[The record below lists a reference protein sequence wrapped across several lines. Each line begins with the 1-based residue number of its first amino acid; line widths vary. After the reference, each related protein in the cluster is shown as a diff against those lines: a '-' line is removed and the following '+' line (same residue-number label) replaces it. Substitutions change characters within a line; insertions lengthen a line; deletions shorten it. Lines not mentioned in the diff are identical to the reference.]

1 MSLDDNNGFYFIPGN
16 APGTVTPAPNA
27 YTLMANAS
35 ATPGGA
41 SPIDTATY
49 GTTIYLTATLAPN
62 SGNTETGNGV
72 GDLVTFQIGNQY
84 AYAVTGSG
92 GVASTSLTLDQPPGS
107 DALTANYVGDTN
119 DQAATF
125 SESFTIGPEA
135 TSLEVNAAGNLLSA
149 TLTTSGGTA
158 IPFQTVVFDIDKYND
173 VGDVLASTTGETNG
187 RGVADAQTFTV
198 PPGMS
203 PLHRRGVLRSVRHP
217 RSRRA
222 DGGRRR
228 QPRLRGV
235 HVQYD
240 DRRPHDRRAHDQP
253 HLAAYPEP
261 ATLTATVTP
270 PPRGEGRSPS
280 RRSTTARP
288 PPYVPT
294 CNLFSPPERPPARCQ
309 AVCR

>member
-16 APGTVTPAPNA
+16 APGTVAPTPNT

-107 DALTANYVGDTN
+107 YTLTANYVGDTN

-187 RGVADAQTFTV
+187 RGVADAQPFTV
-198 PPGMS
+198 PAGDVGPFTVVAYYGQSDIPAPGAQTAVDDANPDYEASTASTTIAVPTTVGLAIS
-203 PLHRRGVLRSVRHP
+203 PTSLS
-217 RSRRA
+217 
-222 DGGRRR
+222 
-228 QPRLRGV
+228 
-235 HVQYD
+235 YD
-240 DRRPHDRRAHDQP
+240 
-253 HLAAYPEP
+253 EP

-270 PPRGEGRSPS
+270 PPPSGDGTVNFLQDGSTTRLQQRSP
-280 RRSTTARP
+280 
-288 PPYVPT
+288 
-294 CNLFSPPERPPARCQ
+294 
-309 AVCR
+309 